1 MVGVV
6 EAAEFGPAPRALT
19 SRERAPEQSQRA
31 LPKVWKEP
39 ALPHVFCCNRIRMR
53 PTEPRAMKRA
63 ENEACGA
70 RAEGLNQEVPV
81 AEVDASPW

>member
-6 EAAEFGPAPRALT
+6 AAAEFGRALR
-19 SRERAPEQSQRA
+19 SREQAAVQSQRA
-31 LPKVWKEP
+31 LPKEWREP
-39 ALPHVFCCNRIRMR
+39 ALPCVFCCNRIRMR
-53 PTEPRAMKRA
+53 PAEPRAMKRA